1 MAGSLEGMD
10 KRPSLNQECITPSKC
25 NFKQTLKRWVVLD
38 IHLGGGQC
46 STYGLHIHHQMIHK
60 NITVGSQGDRHRQ
73 MYPQGTASLHCNQ
86 AC

>member
-38 IHLGGGQC
+38 IHLGGNGSAQHMDY
-46 STYGLHIHHQMIHK
+46 TY
-60 NITVGSQGDRHRQ
+60 ITK
-73 MYPQGTASLHCNQ
+73 
-86 AC
+86 